1 MWTGQGIRGRR
12 NGVEL
17 PENIAKLAKPG
28 EMSRGFPPNSG
39 SSQNKPPLLKD
50 QLNPEHPLVKLS
62 QAMDW
67 SYFETHFGKQ
77 ATSEGGRPALPTRL
91 MVGLHYLKAL
101 YDESDE
107 SVVSKW
113 VENPY
118 WQYFCGEE
126 TFQHELP
133 CHPSSLPRWRQR
145 VGVEG
150 VEKLLRQVLRTA
162 TNQQALKPSEIARV
176 NVDTTVQEKAV
187 AFPTDARLYDKARRA
202 LVRVARK
209 HHVKLRQS
217 YVRLGKQA
225 LFRQSR
231 YAVARQGNRAKQQT
245 RKLRTYL
252 GRVIR
257 DIERKVNQMPQG
269 LQALLTIAKRIH
281 QQQPKDCGKLY
292 SVHAPETECIAKG
305 KVHKRYEF
313 GCKVVLVTTST
324 SNWIV
329 GIDAVHGN
337 PYDGATLR
345 GALAQTEQLTAI
357 KPKQAFVD
365 KGFRGTSHHPP
376 EVEVWV
382 TGTRKLTGTL
392 KCLLKRR
399 SAVEPVIGHSKQ
411 DHALG
416 RNYLQGKTGDRIN
429 AFLVGCGFNLR
440 KLFRFFL
447 TVPLIQVQ
455 ENA

>member
-1 MWTGQGIRGRR
+1 
-12 NGVEL
+12 
-17 PENIAKLAKPG
+17 
-28 EMSRGFPPNSG
+28 
-39 SSQNKPPLLKD
+39 
-50 QLNPEHPLVKLS
+50 
-62 QAMDW
+62 MDW

-101 YDESDE
+101 YDQSDE

-133 CHPSSLPRWRQR
+133 CHPTSLPRWRQR

-162 TNQQALKPSEIARV
+162 TSQQALKPSEIARV
-176 NVDTTVQEKAV
+176 NVDKTVQEKAV

-202 LVRVARK
+202 LVRVARQ

-225 LFRQSR
+225 LFRLIR
-231 YAVARQGNRAKQQT
+231 YAVARQGKRAKQQT

-305 KVHKRYEF
+305 KVHKRY
-313 GCKVVLVTTST
+313 G
-324 SNWIV
+324 W
-329 GIDAVHGN
+329 
-337 PYDGATLR
+337 
-345 GALAQTEQLTAI
+345 QL
-357 KPKQAFVD
+357 K
-365 KGFRGTSHHPP
+365 
-376 EVEVWV
+376 
-382 TGTRKLTGTL
+382 
-392 KCLLKRR
+392 
-399 SAVEPVIGHSKQ
+399 
-411 DHALG
+411 
-416 RNYLQGKTGDRIN
+416 
-429 AFLVGCGFNLR
+429 
-440 KLFRFFL
+440 
-447 TVPLIQVQ
+447 
-455 ENA
+455 

>member
-1 MWTGQGIRGRR
+1 
-12 NGVEL
+12 
-17 PENIAKLAKPG
+17 
-28 EMSRGFPPNSG
+28 
-39 SSQNKPPLLKD
+39 LLKD
-50 QLNPEHPLVKLS
+50 QLNLEHPLVKLS

-67 SYFETHFGKQ
+67 DELEREFGKQ
-77 ATSEGGRPALPTRL
+77 MSSEGGRPALPTRL
-91 MVGLHYLKAL
+91 LVGLHYLKSL

-107 SVVSKW
+107 SVVAKW

-126 TFQHELP
+126 TFQHEFP
-133 CHPSSLPRWRQR
+133 CHPTSLPKWRQR

-150 VEKLLRQVLRTA
+150 VEKLLGQVLRTA
-162 TNQQALKPSEIARV
+162 MRQQALKPSEIAQV
-176 NVDTTVQEKAV
+176 NVDTTVQEKAI

-209 HHVKLRQS
+209 HQVHLRQS

-231 YAVARQGNRAKQQT
+231 YAAARQGNRAQQQT

-257 DIERKVNQMPQG
+257 DVERKVKHLPQD
-269 LQALLTIAKRIH
+269 LQALMEIVKRIH
-281 QQQPKDCGKLY
+281 QQQPKDTGKLY

-313 GCKVVLVTTST
+313 GCKVVVVTTHA

-329 GIDAVHGN
+329 GMDAVHGN

-345 GALAQTEQLTAI
+345 EALTQTERLTAVQ
-357 KPKQAFVD
+357 PRQASVD
-365 KGFRGTSHHPP
+365 KGFRGATYHPP
-376 EVEVWV
+376 GVEVV
-382 TGTRKLTGTL
+382 IAGSRKLTRAL
-392 KCLLKRR
+392 KRLLKRR
-399 SAVEPVIGHSKQ
+399 SAIEPVIGHTKQ
-411 DHALG
+411 DHALKHNYLRG
-416 RNYLQGKTGDRIN
+416 RNGDRMN
-429 AFLVGCGFNLR
+429 AFLAGCGFNLR

-447 TVPLIQVQ
+447 TAPLIQSQ
-455 ENA
+455 TSA